1 MRRTKTNCDLG
12 PARRPGSRLA
22 QAAAVILT
30 LLTLAGCSGE
40 TDVKSEKQLFSM
52 DTVMTLTCYGNSAEK
67 ALDAATDTITALDAD
82 LDPESEG
89 SSVYALNA
97 GAGGWVTVSQ
107 ACFDIMSTAQTVFE
121 RSGGA
126 LDVGVYPLVKAW
138 GFIDENY
145 RVPDQS
151 EIDGLLAKMDT
162 ADIELDEAN
171 LSICLPAGTD
181 VSFGAVAKGYAGM
194 QAIAA
199 MQAAGAQYAIVSLGG
214 NVQTL
219 GDTKPD
225 GSPWEVAITDPND
238 TGSYVGVL
246 SVGQTAVI
254 TSGGYQRYFV
264 SDGVTYIHILDPST
278 GYPVDNGL
286 KSVTVVCTDGAMAD
300 ALSTALFVLGEQGAL
315 DYYKTYGGFGLVLIT
330 SDNRVVVT
338 AGLAAQFTENGS
350 SYTYQYLD
358 Y

>member
-1 MRRTKTNCDLG
+1 MRRIRANCDFG
-12 PARRPGSRLA
+12 PARRGRRIVR
-22 QAAAVILT
+22 AAAVLLA

-52 DTVMTLTCYGNSAEK
+52 DTVMLLTCYGKSADK
-67 ALDAATDTITALDAD
+67 ALDAAADAITALDSD
-82 LDPESEG
+82 LDPESQS

-97 GAGGWVTVSQ
+97 GAGDWVSVSP
-107 ACFDIMSTAQTVFE
+107 ACLDVMSTAQTIFE
-121 RSGGA
+121 RTGGA
-126 LDVGVYPLVKAW
+126 LDVGIYPLVKAW
-138 GFIDENY
+138 GFIDQNY

-151 EIDGLLAKMDT
+151 EIDGLLANMDT
-162 ADIELDEAN
+162 ADIGLDEAGQR
-171 LSICLPAGTD
+171 ICLPAGME

-199 MQAAGAQYAIVSLGG
+199 MRDAGAQYAIVSLGG

-246 SVGQTAVI
+246 SVGETAVI

-264 SDGVTYIHILDPST
+264 SNGVTYIHILDPST

-338 AGLAAQFTENGS
+338 ANLAEQFAENGEN
-350 SYTYQYLD
+350 YTYQYLN

>member
-1 MRRTKTNCDLG
+1 MRRIRANCDFS
-12 PARRPGSRLA
+12 PARRGRRIVR
-22 QAAAVILT
+22 AAAVLLA

-40 TDVKSEKQLFSM
+40 TDAKSEKQLFSM
-52 DTVMTLTCYGNSAEK
+52 DTVMLLTCYGKSADK
-67 ALDAATDTITALDAD
+67 ALNAASDTITALDSD
-82 LDPESEG
+82 LDPELQG

-97 GAGGWVTVSQ
+97 GAGGWVSVSP
-107 ACFDIMSTAQTVFE
+107 ACLDIMSTAQIVFE
-121 RSGGA
+121 RSGGS
-126 LDVGVYPLVKAW
+126 LDVGIYPLVKAW
-138 GFIDENY
+138 GFIDQNY
-145 RVPDQS
+145 RVPDQA

-162 ADIELDEAN
+162 ADIGLDEAGQR
-171 LSICLPAGTD
+171 IYLPAGME

-199 MQAAGAQYAIVSLGG
+199 MRDAGAQYAIVSLGG

-246 SVGQTAVI
+246 SVGETAVI

-264 SDGVTYIHILDPST
+264 SNGVTYIHILDPST

-338 AGLAAQFTENGS
+338 ANLAEQFSENGEN
-350 SYTYQYLD
+350 YTYQYLN